1 MQITDYITEFSG
13 KTFSIERNDIQWGEA
28 KINDFFR
35 FMAEYKAWFFDAEG
49 MFLVIPDEEMK
60 YDSNVKAF
68 LCTTENV
75 RVYTWESFCRNH
87 STSLTSFFTSFAEA
101 SDDIEWG
108 DAEGGFDEDV
118 QGDAYHDF
126 RRDQA
131 I

>member
-1 MQITDYITEFSG
+1 MQITDYNINSDKIFL
-13 KTFSIERNDIQWGEA
+13 IERNDDQWGEA
-28 KINDFFR
+28 KILDFFR

-49 MFLVIPDEEMK
+49 MFIVIPDEEMK

-75 RVYTWESFCRNH
+75 RVYTWESFCRNY

-101 SDDIEWG
+101 SDDIEWD
-108 DAEGGFDEDV
+108 DAEGDITEDV

>member
-1 MQITDYITEFSG
+1 MQITDYNINSDKIFL
-13 KTFSIERNDIQWGEA
+13 IERNDDQWGEA
-28 KINDFFR
+28 KISDFFR

-75 RVYTWESFCRNH
+75 RVYTWESFYRNY

-101 SDDIEWG
+101 SDDIEWD
-108 DAEGGFDEDV
+108 DAEGDITEDV

>member
-1 MQITDYITEFSG
+1 MQITDYNINSDKIFL
-13 KTFSIERNDIQWGEA
+13 IERNDDQWGEA
-28 KINDFFR
+28 KISDFFR

-75 RVYTWESFCRNH
+75 RVYTWESFCRNY

-101 SDDIEWG
+101 SDDIEWD
-108 DAEGGFDEDV
+108 DAEGDITEDV

>member
-1 MQITDYITEFSG
+1 MQITDYNINSDKIFL
-13 KTFSIERNDIQWGEA
+13 IERNDDQWGEA
-28 KINDFFR
+28 KILDFFR

-75 RVYTWESFCRNH
+75 RVYTWESFCRNY

-101 SDDIEWG
+101 SDDIEWD
-108 DAEGGFDEDV
+108 DAEGDITEDV